1 MDTKSF
7 AKRAVQGLVGTMAAV
22 ASCAVLA
29 APVTLWNIEI
39 NSGFTAY
46 SPTPAV
52 TGSDTNVFLNA
63 PSTLSWGDPVPAT
76 GDQSSIS
83 VGAATL
89 GQFLGQIV
97 TNDPAVDTVIL
108 THDNN
113 VIDNLADTFLKTATL
128 TDVISLQ
135 QALPLPVGPVVTPAA
150 LIFNIN
156 FQETPNSTPCVV
168 ASPVPCNDIFVIDV
182 VGAGFNPI
190 DHSLNQLFSYDGLN
204 YNAALFIE
212 GLGVL
217 SDAACA
223 GAGASSGCIGFTT
236 VEDQLNTLQVKLAI
250 NAVPEPASIALFGLA
265 LAGLGLIRRRK
276 LGAS

>member
-1 MDTKSF
+1 MHTKSF
-7 AKRAVQGLVGTMAAV
+7 AKRAVHGVVGTMAAV

-46 SPTPAV
+46 APISAV
-52 TGSDTNVFLNA
+52 TGTDNNVFLAA
-63 PSTLSWGDPVPAT
+63 PTTLSWGTGVPIA
-76 GDQSSIS
+76 DQSSIS

-89 GQFLGQIV
+89 GQFLGTIV
-97 TNDPAVDTVIL
+97 TNAPAVNTVVL
-108 THDNN
+108 THDNK
-113 VIDNLADTFLKTATL
+113 VILNDGNFLNTATL
-128 TDVISLQ
+128 RDVINVQ

-150 LIFNIN
+150 LTFNIN
-156 FQETPNSTPCVV
+156 FQETPNATPCAVV
-168 ASPVPCNDIFVIDV
+168 SAVPCNDIFVIDV
-182 VGAGFNPI
+182 LGAGFNPV
-190 DHSLNQLFSYDGLN
+190 DLSLDQLFSYNGLT

-217 SDAACA
+217 NDAACA

-236 VEDQLNTLQVKLAI
+236 EENRLNTLQVRLAI
-250 NAVPEPASIALFGLA
+250 NAVPEPASIVLFGLA